1 MKTSKKVLLGI
12 SIGLLVTFALYV
24 LISFIVNK
32 DGTMYWINQ
41 VIDWLNKPL
50 PIIGVTTL
58 ALLIFVWKVVVA
70 TNYGKAKLL
79 TYDKKVKEL
88 ENAKEEFE
96 LAANEKIKELE
107 QDNDKLRA
115 QLIHVC
121 ELSTNKKIK
130 DFGKELEEYG
140 EETTNC

>member
-1 MKTSKKVLLGI
+1 MKTSKKILLGI
-12 SIGLLVTFALYV
+12 VIGLLVTFALYV

-58 ALLIFVWKVVVA
+58 ALLIFVWKVVIT
-70 TNYGKAKLL
+70 TNYGKSKLL
-79 TYDKKVKEL
+79 AYDKKVKDIEK
-88 ENAKEEFE
+88 AKEDFE
-96 LAANEKIKELE
+96 LAANEKVKELE

-130 DFGKELEEYG
+130 DFGKELEKYG
-140 EETTNC
+140 EETTDC